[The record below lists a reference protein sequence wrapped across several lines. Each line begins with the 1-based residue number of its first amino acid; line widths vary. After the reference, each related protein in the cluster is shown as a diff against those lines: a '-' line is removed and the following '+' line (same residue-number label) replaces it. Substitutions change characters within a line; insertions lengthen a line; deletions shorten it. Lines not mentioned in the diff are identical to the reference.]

1 MFDLILCIIIIIII
15 IIMILFIA
23 SKTLNDSGFESDTKY
38 TVSCK
43 WRRWGCC
50 NDQVTPKLNIF
61 GSNCRG
67 F

>member
-1 MFDLILCIIIIIII
+1 MIDLILCIIIIIII
-15 IIMILFIA
+15 IALILLIA
-23 SKTLNDSGFESDTKY
+23 NKTINNSIYNLDAKY
-38 TVSCK
+38 TISCK

-50 NDQVTPKLNIF
+50 NDQITPKLNIF